1 MFSRKEL
8 SPDDFSKQEDTVS
21 LSIAASNV
29 DKATK
34 LLSDNGI
41 DVLST
46 DRTKVSLED
55 YYFDLIGG
63 GEDA

>member
-1 MFSRKEL
+1 MAVWNGWARNL
-8 SPDDFSKQEDTVS
+8 ATCT
-21 LSIAASNV
+21 
-29 DKATK
+29 TK